1 VNRLF
6 HAVDGVWARRTP
18 ENESEARRKLQFIDD
33 CLVFSADCCLPEF
46 ANALLQQA
54 AVSVKNGITAGAEDF
69 LGRVSE
75 LNSIQP
81 CGFRN
86 DVDQDY
92 EVMPITIPTRCRS
105 QIATASE
112 W

>member
-1 VNRLF
+1 MTHYLPFSQVMQGELTYDQALDVTIGQSQGYTSVQRLEKLI
-6 HAVDGVWARRTP
+6 HLYIPALRDTLVD
-18 ENESEARRKLQFIDD
+18 S
-33 CLVFSADCCLPEF
+33 
-46 ANALLQQA
+46 
-54 AVSVKNGITAGAEDF
+54 
-69 LGRVSE
+69 GRWRS
-75 LNSIQP
+75 
-81 CGFRN
+81 GFRN